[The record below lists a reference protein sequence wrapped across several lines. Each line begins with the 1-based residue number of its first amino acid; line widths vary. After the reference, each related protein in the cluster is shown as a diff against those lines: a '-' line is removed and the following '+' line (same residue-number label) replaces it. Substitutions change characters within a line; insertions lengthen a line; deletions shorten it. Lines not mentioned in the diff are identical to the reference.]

1 MIDIL
6 EKFGRRDFFPKNCL
20 LTIETIHTCTKTDC
34 FTIYV
39 SAHSSLNEDSQ
50 NYILTPNCSLIYILM
65 ENT

>member
-1 MIDIL
+1 MTYWKNL
-6 EKFGRRDFFPKNCL
+6 EGEKIFFPKYCL
-20 LTIETIHTCTKTDC
+20 LTIETIHTYTKTDC

-39 SAHSSLNEDSQ
+39 CAHSFLNEDSQ